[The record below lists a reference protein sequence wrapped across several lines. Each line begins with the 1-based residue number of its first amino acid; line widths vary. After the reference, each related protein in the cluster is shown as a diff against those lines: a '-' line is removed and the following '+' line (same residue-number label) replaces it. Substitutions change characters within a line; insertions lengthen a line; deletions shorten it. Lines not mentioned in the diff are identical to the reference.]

1 LPLVA
6 TASDFSANGRSVVT
20 IGDNGGGIAKEHLDR
35 VFESFFYPVRQN
47 GTGSGLHLS
56 KTIVEQDT
64 DGTMSFRNAPGGRTS
79 ASRYPM
85 NPKPAGQGLTDVT
98 LLYVEDEEHTLET
111 VGELLKS
118 KVTGVHLARNG
129 KEGLHRYRELRPDI
143 VVTDLRMPVMNGLD
157 MARNIRALSPRA
169 EIIVTSAHDDTKYLF
184 DAIDLGIGQFV
195 FKPVDKGDLFSAVDR
210 SVLNVLRERMTGE
223 SHEWLEEMVLQRT
236 ADLDQ
241 AGMALEDNL
250 KKAEKALQAV
260 IQAMTRVVESRD
272 SYTAGHQRKV
282 AKLARSMAGAMGLD
296 RDRMDGIYVAGVVHD
311 IGKISVPAEILS
323 KAAGLT
329 DLEMRL
335 IRTHSDAGHGILKG
349 IDFPWPVAQIVLQ
362 HHERLD
368 GSGYPQGLSGEA
380 IMLEAR
386 VIAVADVVDAI
397 ASHRPY
403 RPALGLDY
411 ALEEISRQRDTLYD
425 PSVVDACLK
434 LFREDGFRLV

>member
-1 LPLVA
+1 
-6 TASDFSANGRSVVT
+6 
-20 IGDNGGGIAKEHLDR
+20 
-35 VFESFFYPVRQN
+35 
-47 GTGSGLHLS
+47 
-56 KTIVEQDT
+56 
-64 DGTMSFRNAPGGRTS
+64 
-79 ASRYPM
+79 M
-85 NPKPAGQGLTDVT
+85 NQALAGQSLTDVT
-98 LLYVEDEEHTLET
+98 LLYVEDEERTLET

-129 KEGLHRYRELRPDI
+129 KEGLHRYREVRPDI

-157 MARNIRALSPRA
+157 MAREIRALSPGA

-195 FKPVDKGDLFSAVDR
+195 FKPIAKEELFSAVDR

-223 SHEWLEEMVLQRT
+223 DHKWLEELVLQRT
-236 ADLDQ
+236 ADLDR
-241 AGMALEDNL
+241 AGTALEDSL
-250 KKAEKALQAV
+250 KKAEKALQAL
-260 IQAMTRVVESRD
+260 IQTMTRVVESRD
-272 SYTAGHQRKV
+272 AYTAGHQRKV
-282 AKLARSMAGAMGLD
+282 ARLARSMAKVMGLD
-296 RDRMDGIYVAGVVHD
+296 RDRLNGIYVAGVIHD

-323 KAAGLT
+323 KTAGLT

-335 IRTHSDAGHGILKG
+335 IRTHSAAGYGILKG

-386 VIAVADVVDAI
+386 IIAVADVVDAI